1 MRPLLAALSAVP
13 LFVTTAHAEAPAA
26 GQAVQA
32 CILAAG
38 AAYRLPPAVLLI
50 LLRVEG
56 GRLGQVRRNT
66 NGTAD
71 IGPMQVNETWLPR
84 LAAHWRATRPAA
96 YAALR
101 DDFCANVEGGAWIL
115 RQAIDEAGGDFWA
128 GVGLYHSHTRDNK
141 ARYLRTVLR
150 QALRLQQE
158 AVSGADQKG

>member
-13 LFVTTAHAEAPAA
+13 LFVTTAHAEAPAS
-26 GQAVQA
+26 GQAVVA

-38 AAYRLPPAVLLI
+38 AAYRLPPTVLLI

-56 GRLGQVRRNT
+56 GRLGQVSRNT

-101 DDFCANVEGGAWIL
+101 DDFCANLEGGAWIL
-115 RQAIDEAGGDFWA
+115 RQAIDEARGDLWE
-128 GVGLYHSHTRDNK
+128 GVGLYHSHDPGDR

-150 QALRLQQE
+150 QALRLHQE
-158 AVSGADQKG
+158 AEASVDRKG